1 MRPGIET
8 KDCRHVKG
16 SLKVWPSNAWK
27 EMGTM
32 KKILAAMAM
41 ALSLSACALTVDEV
55 DLAYKPQTQPVAIGG
70 AENVKVKVT
79 ASDARASNRDRIS
92 VKKNGYGME
101 MAAIVAK
108 QDVPKLVAD
117 AIEQDLKARGFRID
131 GGQVFV
137 LVDVNKFYND
147 FKTGFFAGQAAG
159 EVMLN
164 VQVLNAAGKM
174 FYARSYPGE
183 HVVPDVMMMG
193 GTNAKEA
200 VEGALG
206 NAVAKM
212 MGDQYFLQAVIEAGR
227 GSVASVGVP
236 TS

>member
-1 MRPGIET
+1 
-8 KDCRHVKG
+8 
-16 SLKVWPSNAWK
+16 
-27 EMGTM
+27 M
-32 KKILAAMAM
+32 KKIFAAIAMAV
-41 ALSLSACALTVDEV
+41 SLSACALTVDEV

-70 AENVKVKVT
+70 ADSVKVKVT
-79 ASDARASNRDRIS
+79 AQDARASNRDRIS

-117 AIEQDLKARGFRID
+117 AIEQDLKARGFRIEN
-131 GGQVFV
+131 GQVFV

-147 FKTGFFAGQAAG
+147 FKTGFFSGQAAG

-164 VQVLNAAGKM
+164 VQVMNAAGKL
-174 FYARSYPGE
+174 FYSRSYPGE
-183 HVVPDVMMMG
+183 HVVTDVMLMG
-193 GTNAKEA
+193 GDNAKTA

-206 NAVAKM
+206 NALAKM
-212 MGDQYFLQAVIEAGR
+212 MGDQYFIQAVIDGGR
-227 GSVASVGVP
+227 ATMAGVP

>member
-1 MRPGIET
+1 
-8 KDCRHVKG
+8 
-16 SLKVWPSNAWK
+16 
-27 EMGTM
+27 M
-32 KKILAAMAM
+32 KKVFAAIVMAV
-41 ALSLSACALTVDEV
+41 SLSACALTVDEV

-70 AENVKVKVT
+70 ADNVKVKVT
-79 ASDARASNRDRIS
+79 AQDARASNRDRIS

-117 AIEQDLKARGFRID
+117 AIEQDLKARGFRIEN
-131 GGQVFV
+131 GQVFV

-164 VQVLNAAGKM
+164 VQVMNAAGKL
-174 FYARSYPGE
+174 FYSRSYPGE
-183 HVVPDVMMMG
+183 HVVNDVMLMG
-193 GTNAKEA
+193 GNNAKTA

-206 NAVAKM
+206 NALAQM
-212 MGDQYFLQAVIEAGR
+212 MGDQYFIQAVIDAGR
-227 GSVASVGVP
+227 ATVAGVP